1 MKNRNATILTVTNAV
16 KSILFVLALI
26 VGLVLNCIPPLRP
39 TVSETENRELNKFPT
54 FTIEKLLSGEFFNK
68 QSDDPNKVGLSQ
80 WFSDTFPFR
89 EQLITAYGGI
99 EGMFGIQTN
108 KIHGDVQT
116 GDDIPDLPSKQ
127 EPSSSQSDSL
137 QSSQDTS
144 SLKSEDTVSEESVE
158 PLPEAETFGGVLLS
172 GNTAY
177 ELYNF
182 NTSVANRYS
191 AAISN
196 AANRLGD
203 SVKVYDIIAPT
214 SVGIT
219 LPDSLKKSVNSSD
232 QQKAINYMYGSM
244 SDKVVTVDAF
254 TSLNKHKKE
263 YIYFR
268 TDHHWTQLGA
278 YYAYEQFMLTKKSAP
293 VPLEQYTTMQFDGFL
308 GTFYTSTKKSPALA
322 EFPDS
327 VVAYKPFNNAV
338 MTVTNSKGKTFNY
351 PIIQDTTTYPSN
363 LKYSSTFIG
372 SDNPYTVIVNND
384 LSDGS
389 ACVLVKE
396 SFGNAF
402 APLLIPHYQTVYVVD
417 YRYYSG
423 SLVELVQNDSVSDV
437 IFLNNISATRAS
449 SLVGYL
455 EKLINR

>member
-1 MKNRNATILTVTNAV
+1 MKNRTTKIQTVTNAV

-26 VGLVLNCIPPLRP
+26 IGLILNCIPSLRP
-39 TVSETENRELNKFPT
+39 TVSMTENRELNKFPSFT
-54 FTIEKLLSGEFFNK
+54 FEKLLSGEYFSK
-68 QSDDPNKVGLSQ
+68 ESDDPEQVGLSQ

-89 EQLITAYGGI
+89 EQLITAYGSI

-108 KIHGDVQT
+108 KIHGDVIT
-116 GDDIPDLPSKQ
+116 GDDIPDIPSKQ
-127 EPSSSQSDSL
+127 EPSSSQQS
-137 QSSQDTS
+137 SSQDTS

-172 GNTAY
+172 GDTAY

-182 NTSVANRYS
+182 NKSVSDRYS
-191 AAISN
+191 GAITI

-219 LPDSLKKSVNSSD
+219 MPDSLKKSVNSSD
-232 QQKAINYMYGSM
+232 QLKAINYMYGSM
-244 SDKVVTVDAF
+244 SDKVNTVDVF

-278 YYAYEQFMLTKKSAP
+278 YYAYEQLMLAKNTSP
-293 VPLEQYTTMQFDGFL
+293 VLLEQYTTQQFDGFL

-338 MTVTNSKGKTFNY
+338 MTVTDKGGKTFNY
-351 PIIQDTTTYPSN
+351 PIVQDTTTYPSN
-363 LKYSSTFIG
+363 LKYASTFIAG
-372 SDNPYTVIVNND
+372 DNPFTTIVNND
-384 LSDGS
+384 LTDRS

-396 SFGNAF
+396 SYGNAF
-402 APLLIPHYQTVYVVD
+402 APLLIPHYQTVYIVD

-423 SLVELVQNDSVSDV
+423 SLVELVQSKGVSDV

-449 SLVGYL
+449 PLVGYL
-455 EKLINR
+455 ENLINR

>member
-1 MKNRNATILTVTNAV
+1 MYTVKNRTAKIQTVTNAV
-16 KSILFVLALI
+16 KTILFLLALLT
-26 VGLVLNCIPPLRP
+26 GLVLNCIPSLRP
-39 TVSETENRELNKFPT
+39 TVSETENRELNKFPSFT
-54 FTIEKLLSGEFFNK
+54 FEKLMSGEYFSK
-68 QSDDPNKVGLSQ
+68 ESDDPEQVGLSQ

-99 EGMFGIQTN
+99 EGLFGIQTN
-108 KIHGDVQT
+108 KIHGDV
-116 GDDIPDLPSKQ
+116 GVADDIPDLPSKQ
-127 EPSSSQSDSL
+127 EPSSSQQS
-137 QSSQDTS
+137 SSQDTS
-144 SLKSEDTVSEESVE
+144 SLKSSDSTSIDSVE

-172 GNTAY
+172 GDTAY

-182 NTSVANRYS
+182 NTDVANRYA

-203 SVKVYDIIAPT
+203 SVKVYDIVAPT

-219 LPDSLKKSVNSSD
+219 LPDSLKKNINSSD

-244 SDKVVTVDAF
+244 SDNVNTVDVF

-278 YYAYEQFMLTKKSAP
+278 YYAYEQLMLAKKASP
-293 VPLEQYTTMQFDGFL
+293 IPLEQYTTQQFDGFL

-322 EFPDS
+322 GSPDS
-327 VVAYKPFNNAV
+327 VVAYKPFNNAI
-338 MTVTNSKGKTFNY
+338 MTVTDKGGKTFNY
-351 PIIQDTTTYPSN
+351 PIIQDTTSYPSN
-363 LKYSSTFIG
+363 LKYASTFIG
-372 SDNPYTVIVNND
+372 GDNPYTTIVNND
-384 LSDGS
+384 LTDGS

-396 SFGNAF
+396 SYGNAF
-402 APLLIPHYQTVYVVD
+402 APLLIPHYQTVYIVD

-423 SLVELVQNDSVSDV
+423 SLVELVQNNGVSDV